1 MLKAIKNF
9 FDDKIKVGEP
19 EDLEHSLSLATAAL
33 MVEMMLNDGKTHE
46 AEEQVLKN
54 KLQQIFL
61 LSSSETNEL
70 FELFELAHREVK
82 DAVDYHQFTT
92 LIAKHFS
99 QPEKIK
105 VIEHLWAVAY
115 ADNHLDPYEE
125 LMVRKISD
133 LIFVEHS
140 DFINAKHRV
149 IKETN

>member
-1 MLKAIKNF
+1 MLKAIKKF
-9 FDDKIKVGEP
+9 FDEKIKVDKQ

-46 AEEQVLKN
+46 AEEQVLKK

-61 LSSSETNEL
+61 LSSTETND
-70 FELFELAHREVK
+70 LFELAHKEVK

-99 QPEKIK
+99 QLEKIK
-105 VIEHLWAVAY
+105 VVEHLWAVAY

-149 IKETN
+149 IKETS

>member
-1 MLKAIKNF
+1 MLKAIKSF
-9 FDDKIKVGEP
+9 FDEKIKIGEP

-46 AEEQVLKN
+46 TEEQVLKK
-54 KLQQIFL
+54 KLQQLFS
-61 LSSSETNEL
+61 LSSTETSD
-70 FELFELAHREVK
+70 LFELAHTEVK

-92 LIAKHFS
+92 LIAKNFS
-99 QPEKIK
+99 QPQKIK

-133 LIFVEHS
+133 LIFVSHS

>member
-1 MLKAIKNF
+1 MLKAIKDF
-9 FDDKIKVGEP
+9 FDEKIKVHEP
-19 EDLEHSLSLATAAL
+19 EELEHSLSLATAAL

-46 AEEQVLKN
+46 AEEQVLKK
-54 KLQQIFL
+54 KLQQLFS
-61 LSSSETNEL
+61 LSSTETSDL
-70 FELFELAHREVK
+70 FDLAHTEVK

-92 LIAKHFS
+92 LIAKNFS
-99 QPEKIK
+99 QPQKIK

-133 LIFVEHS
+133 LIFVSHS

-149 IKETN
+149 IKETG

>member
-9 FDDKIKVGEP
+9 FDEKIKTHEP
-19 EDLEHSLSLATAAL
+19 ENLEHSLSLATAAL

-46 AEEQVLKN
+46 AEEQVLKK
-54 KLQQIFL
+54 KLQQVFS
-61 LSSSETNEL
+61 LSSTETSDL
-70 FELFELAHREVK
+70 FDLAHAEVK

-92 LIAKHFS
+92 LIAKNFS
-99 QPEKIK
+99 QPQKIK
-105 VIEHLWAVAY
+105 VIENLWAVAY

-125 LMVRKISD
+125 LMVRKIAD
-133 LIFVEHS
+133 LIFVSHS

>member
-1 MLKAIKNF
+1 MLKAIKSF
-9 FDDKIKVGEP
+9 FDEKIKIGEP

-46 AEEQVLKN
+46 TEEQVLKK
-54 KLQQIFL
+54 KLQQLFS
-61 LSSSETNEL
+61 LSSTETSD
-70 FELFELAHREVK
+70 LFELAHTEVK

-92 LIAKHFS
+92 LIAKNFS
-99 QPEKIK
+99 QPQKIK

-133 LIFVEHS
+133 LIFVSHS

-149 IKETN
+149 IKETG

>member
-9 FDDKIKVGEP
+9 FEEKINVHEP

-46 AEEQVLKN
+46 AEEEVLKK
-54 KLQQIFL
+54 KLQQTFS
-61 LSSSETNEL
+61 LSITETSD
-70 FELFELAHREVK
+70 LFELAHKEVK

-92 LIAKHFS
+92 LIAKNFS

-133 LIFVEHS
+133 LIFVSHA
-140 DFINAKHRV
+140 DFINTKHRM

>member
-9 FDDKIKVGEP
+9 FDEKIKVHESK
-19 EDLEHSLSLATAAL
+19 DLEHSLNLATAAL
-33 MVEMMLNDGKTHE
+33 LVEMMLNDGKTHE
-46 AEEQVLKN
+46 AEEQVLKK
-54 KLQQIFL
+54 KLQEVFS
-61 LSSSETNEL
+61 LSSTETSDL
-70 FELFELAHREVK
+70 FDLAHKEVK

-92 LIAKHFS
+92 LIAKNFS
-99 QPEKIK
+99 QPQKIK

-133 LIFVEHS
+133 LIFVSHP

>member
-9 FDDKIKVGEP
+9 FDEKIKVDKP

-46 AEEQVLKN
+46 AEEQVLKK
-54 KLQQIFL
+54 KLQQVFS
-61 LSSSETNEL
+61 LSSTETND
-70 FELFELAHREVK
+70 LFELAHKEVK

-92 LIAKHFS
+92 LIAKNFS
-99 QPEKIK
+99 QPQKIE

-125 LMVRKISD
+125 LMVRRISD
-133 LIFVEHS
+133 LIFVSHA

-149 IKETN
+149 IKETK

>member
-9 FDDKIKVGEP
+9 FDEKIKVHEP

-46 AEEQVLKN
+46 AEEQVLKK
-54 KLQQIFL
+54 KLQQLFS
-61 LSSSETNEL
+61 LSSTETSDL
-70 FELFELAHREVK
+70 FDLAHTEVK
-82 DAVDYHQFTT
+82 NAVGYHQFTT
-92 LIAKHFS
+92 LIAKNFS
-99 QPEKIK
+99 QPQKIK

-133 LIFVEHS
+133 LIYVSHS

-149 IKETN
+149 IKETG

>member
-1 MLKAIKNF
+1 MLKAIKDF
-9 FDDKIKVGEP
+9 FDKKIKVDKA

-54 KLQQIFL
+54 KLQQVFS
-61 LSSSETNEL
+61 LSSTETSDL
-70 FELFELAHREVK
+70 FDLAHKEVK

-92 LIAKHFS
+92 LIAKNFS
-99 QPEKIK
+99 QPQKIK